1 MDRMLKVLAACA
13 AGVVCLAGCAG
24 TIALPTSTAS
34 GMPGANSPAAE
45 VRARMALLM
54 GEHTYVLAK
63 LTVAAAAGRKDEF
76 GSYADLLA
84 ANGSELSGVISKAMG
99 ASAFEKFAQSW
110 TRGDSFF
117 VDYMVA
123 VTTRQQDL
131 ADAAMMNLNTT
142 YVPQIAQELSTPL
155 NISTSSVNR
164 MLTDQV
170 TTIKQF
176 IDDAAAGTP
185 SAFYPDVRAAY
196 AKSIAMGG
204 SIAEATVWKFPDKYP
219 GDAAAK
225 GAKTRAQLD
234 SLLQEHAYL
243 LSMTTDA
250 GSSGATAEAAA
261 ATSSLQAN
269 AQDLSHTIASIFGSQ
284 SGTQAA
290 QLWSDED
297 KSFVAYAAAG
307 NDATKSAALNA
318 LNQTSTP
325 ALTGFL
331 DGLHVS
337 VDVASVTHQTIG
349 VIDDQRAKS
358 YAIVAAEDRQ
368 SAALLI
374 SIGDLMM
381 GAAG

>member
-1 MDRMLKVLAACA
+1 MLKVLAACA

-24 TIALPTSTAS
+24 TIALPTSSAS

-45 VRARMALLM
+45 VRARMALLL

-84 ANGSELSGVISKAMG
+84 ANGSDLGGVISKAVG
-99 ASAFEKFAQSW
+99 ASAFQQFAQSW

-131 ADAAMMNLNTT
+131 ADAAMMNLNTK
-142 YVPQIAQELSTPL
+142 YVPEIAQDLSTPL
-155 NISTSSVNR
+155 NTSTSSVNR
-164 MLTDQV
+164 MLTEQV

-176 IDDAAAGTP
+176 IDDAAAGSP

-196 AKSIAMGG
+196 VKSIAMGG

-219 GDAAAK
+219 GDPTAE
-225 GAKTRAQLD
+225 GAKARAQLD
-234 SLLQEHAYL
+234 TLLQEHAYL

-261 ATSSLQAN
+261 ATSLLQAN

-284 SGTQAA
+284 SGTRAS

-297 KSFVAYAAAG
+297 RSFVAYAAAG

-325 ALTGFL
+325 ALAGFL
-331 DGLHVS
+331 NGLHVTA
-337 VDVASVTHQTIG
+337 DVASVTHQTIG

-374 SIGDLMM
+374 SIGDLLMD
-381 GAAG
+381 AAG

>member
-1 MDRMLKVLAACA
+1 MLKVLAAYA

-24 TIALPTSTAS
+24 TIDLPTSSAS
-34 GMPGANSPAAE
+34 GLPGANSPAAE

-84 ANGSELSGVISKAMG
+84 ANGSELIGVISKAVG
-99 ASAFEKFAQSW
+99 ASAFQKFAQSW

-142 YVPQIAQELSTPL
+142 YVPEVAQDLSTPL

-204 SIAEATVWKFPDKYP
+204 SIAEATVWKFSDKYP
-219 GDAAAK
+219 GDAAAE

-250 GSSGATAEAAA
+250 GSSGATAEAVAA
-261 ATSSLQAN
+261 ASSLQAN
-269 AQDLSHTIASIFGSQ
+269 AQDLSHTIAAIFGSQ

-297 KSFVAYAAAG
+297 KSFVAYASAG
-307 NDATKSAALNA
+307 DDATKSAALNA

-331 DGLHVS
+331 NGLHVTAH
-337 VDVASVTHQTIG
+337 VGSVTHQTIG

-358 YAIVAAEDRQ
+358 YSIVAAEDRQ

-374 SIGDLMM
+374 SIGDLLM

>member
-1 MDRMLKVLAACA
+1 MLKLLAACA

-24 TIALPTSTAS
+24 TIALPTPSAS
-34 GMPGANSPAAE
+34 GMPSANSPAAAL
-45 VRARMALLM
+45 RARMAVLM

-84 ANGSELSGVISKAMG
+84 ANGSELSGVITKPMG
-99 ASAFEKFAQSW
+99 ASAFPKFAQSW

-131 ADAAMMNLNTT
+131 ADAAMVNLNTT
-142 YVPQIAQELSTPL
+142 YVPQIAQDLSTPL

-185 SAFYPDVRAAY
+185 GAFYPDVRAAY

-219 GDAAAK
+219 GDAAAE

-250 GSSGATAEAAA
+250 GSTGATAEAAA
-261 ATSSLQAN
+261 ATISLQAN
-269 AQDLSHTIASIFGSQ
+269 AQDLSRTIASIFGAPA
-284 SGTQAA
+284 GQAA

-297 KSFVAYAAAG
+297 RSFVAYASAG
-307 NDATKSAALNA
+307 DDATKSTALTA

-325 ALTGFL
+325 SLTQFL
-331 DGLHVS
+331 NGLHVT

-358 YAIVAAEDRQ
+358 YAVIAAEDRQ

-374 SIGDLMM
+374 SIGDLLME
-381 GAAG
+381 AAG

>member
-24 TIALPTSTAS
+24 TIALPTSSAS
-34 GMPGANSPAAE
+34 GMPGANSPAAD

-63 LTVAAAAGRKDEF
+63 LAVAAAAGRKDEF

-84 ANGSELSGVISKAMG
+84 TNGGELGGVISKAMG
-99 ASAFEKFAQSW
+99 ASAFQKFAQSW

-131 ADAAMMNLNTT
+131 AGAAMMNLNTT
-142 YVPQIAQELSTPL
+142 YVPEVALELSTPL
-155 NISTSSVNR
+155 NISTSSLNR
-164 MLTDQV
+164 VLTDQV
-170 TTIKQF
+170 TTIKKV
-176 IDDAAAGTP
+176 IDDGAAGTP

-196 AKSIAMGG
+196 AKSIAFGG
-204 SIAEATVWKFPDKYP
+204 SIAEATAWKFPDRYP
-219 GDAAAK
+219 GDAAAE
-225 GAKTRAQLD
+225 GATARVQLD
-234 SLLQEHAYL
+234 SLMQEHAYL

-250 GSSGATAEAAA
+250 GSSGATAEAASA
-261 ATSSLQAN
+261 ASSLQAN
-269 AQDLSHTIASIFGSQ
+269 SQDLAHTIASIFGPQ
-284 SGTQAA
+284 AGTQAA

-297 KSFVAYAAAG
+297 RSFVGYASAG
-307 NDATKSAALNA
+307 DDATKSAALNT

-331 DGLHVS
+331 NGLHVTA
-337 VDVASVTHQTIG
+337 DVASVTHQTIG

-358 YAIVAAEDRQ
+358 YAVVAAEDRQ

-374 SIGDLMM
+374 SIGDLLM

>member
-1 MDRMLKVLAACA
+1 MVKLLAACA

-24 TIALPTSTAS
+24 TIALPTPSVS
-34 GMPGANSPAAE
+34 GMPGANSPAAD
-45 VRARMALLM
+45 VRARMALLF

-63 LTVAAAAGRKDEF
+63 LSVAAAAGRKDEF

-84 ANGSELSGVISKAMG
+84 ANGGELAGVVSKAMG
-99 ASAFEKFAQSW
+99 ASAFQKFAQSW

-131 ADAAMMNLNTT
+131 ADAAIVNLNTT
-142 YVPQIAQELSTPL
+142 YVPEVTQDLSTPL
-155 NISTSSVNR
+155 NISTTSMNR
-164 MLTDQV
+164 MLADLL
-170 TTIKQF
+170 TTVKRF

-185 SAFYPDVRAAY
+185 GAFYPDVRAAY
-196 AKSIAMGG
+196 AKWIAFGG
-204 SIAEATVWKFPDKYP
+204 SIGEATVWKFPDKYP
-219 GDAAAK
+219 GDATAQ
-225 GAKTRAQLD
+225 GATARAQLD
-234 SLLQEHAYL
+234 SLMQEHAYL
-243 LSMTTDA
+243 LSMTTDG

-297 KSFVAYAAAG
+297 RSFVAYASAG
-307 NDATKSAALNA
+307 DDATKSAALNA

-325 ALTGFL
+325 AWTGFL
-331 DGLHVS
+331 NGLHVTA
-337 VDVASVTHQTIG
+337 DVASVTHETIG

-374 SIGDLMM
+374 SIGDLLM

>member
-1 MDRMLKVLAACA
+1 MNRMLKVLAACA

-24 TIALPTSTAS
+24 TIAPPTSSPS
-34 GMPGANSPAAE
+34 GMPGASSQAAD

-84 ANGSELSGVISKAMG
+84 ANGSDLSGVISKAMG
-99 ASAFEKFAQSW
+99 ASAFQKFAQSW

-123 VTTRQQDL
+123 VTTRQQEL
-131 ADAAMMNLNTT
+131 ADAAVINLNAT
-142 YVPQIAQELSTPL
+142 YVPEIAQDLSTPL

-164 MLTDQV
+164 MLTEQV

-176 IDDAAAGTP
+176 IDDAAAGNP
-185 SAFYPDVRAAY
+185 GAFYPDLRAAY
-196 AKSIAMGG
+196 AKSIAMGA
-204 SIAEATVWKFPDKYP
+204 SIAEATVWKFPDRYP
-219 GDAAAK
+219 GDATAE
-225 GAKTRAQLD
+225 GAKARVQLD

-261 ATSSLQAN
+261 TTSSLQAN
-269 AQDLSHTIASIFGSQ
+269 AQDLSHTIASIFGSK

-297 KSFVAYAAAG
+297 RSFVAYASAG
-307 NDATKSAALNA
+307 DEATKSAAINA

-331 DGLHVS
+331 NGLHVTA
-337 VDVASVTHQTIG
+337 DVASVTHQTIG

-374 SIGDLMM
+374 SIGDLLME
-381 GAAG
+381 AAG

>member
-24 TIALPTSTAS
+24 TIALPTSSAS
-34 GMPGANSPAAE
+34 GMPGANSPAAD

-63 LTVAAAAGRKDEF
+63 LAVAAAAGRKDEF

-84 ANGSELSGVISKAMG
+84 TNGGELGGVISKAMG
-99 ASAFEKFAQSW
+99 ASAFQKFAQSW

-131 ADAAMMNLNTT
+131 AGAAMMNLNTT
-142 YVPQIAQELSTPL
+142 YVPEVALELSTPL
-155 NISTSSVNR
+155 NISTSSLNR
-164 MLTDQV
+164 VLTDQV
-170 TTIKQF
+170 TTIKKV
-176 IDDAAAGTP
+176 IDDGAAGTP

-196 AKSIAMGG
+196 AKSIAFGG
-204 SIAEATVWKFPDKYP
+204 SIAEATAWKFPDRYP
-219 GDAAAK
+219 GDAAAE
-225 GAKTRAQLD
+225 GATARVQLD
-234 SLLQEHAYL
+234 SLMQEHAYL

-250 GSSGATAEAAA
+250 GSSGATAEAASA
-261 ATSSLQAN
+261 ASSLQAN
-269 AQDLSHTIASIFGSQ
+269 SQDLAHTIASIFGPQ
-284 SGTQAA
+284 AGTQAA

-297 KSFVAYAAAG
+297 RSFVAYASAG
-307 NDATKSAALNA
+307 DDATKSAALNT

-331 DGLHVS
+331 NGLHVTA
-337 VDVASVTHQTIG
+337 DVASVTHQTIG

-358 YAIVAAEDRQ
+358 YAVVAAEDRQ

-374 SIGDLMM
+374 SIGDLLM

>member
-1 MDRMLKVLAACA
+1 MLKVLAACA
-13 AGVVCLAGCAG
+13 AGVLCLAGCAG
-24 TIALPTSTAS
+24 TIALPTSSAS
-34 GMPGANSPAAE
+34 GMPGANSPAAD

-84 ANGSELSGVISKAMG
+84 ANGSELSGVIGKAIG

-123 VTTRQQDL
+123 VTTRQPDL

-142 YVPQIAQELSTPL
+142 YVPEVALELSTPL
-155 NISTSSVNR
+155 NISTTSINR
-164 MLTDQV
+164 VLTDLV
-170 TTIKQF
+170 ATIKRF
-176 IDDAAAGTP
+176 IDDSAAGTP
-185 SAFYPDVRAAY
+185 GAFYPDVRAAY
-196 AKSIAMGG
+196 TKSIAMGG
-204 SIAEATVWKFPDKYP
+204 SIAEATVWKFPDRYP
-219 GDAAAK
+219 GDAAAD

-243 LSMTTDA
+243 LSVTTDA
-250 GSSGATAEAAA
+250 GSTGATAEAAA
-261 ATSSLQAN
+261 ATSTLQAN
-269 AQDLSHTIASIFGSQ
+269 AQDLSRTIASIFGSQ
-284 SGTQAA
+284 AGTQAA

-297 KSFVAYAAAG
+297 RSFVAYASAG
-307 NDATKSAALNA
+307 DDATKAAALTA
-318 LNQTSTP
+318 LNQTSAP
-325 ALTGFL
+325 ELSRFL
-331 DGLHVS
+331 NGLHVTA
-337 VDVASVTHQTIG
+337 DVASVTHQTIG

-358 YAIVAAEDRQ
+358 YAVIAAEDRQ

-374 SIGDLMM
+374 SIGDLLME
-381 GAAG
+381 AAG

>member
-24 TIALPTSTAS
+24 TIALPTSSAS
-34 GMPGANSPAAE
+34 GMPGANSPAAD

-63 LTVAAAAGRKDEF
+63 LAVAAAAGRKDEF

-84 ANGSELSGVISKAMG
+84 TNGGELGGVISKAMG
-99 ASAFEKFAQSW
+99 ASAFQKFAQSW

-131 ADAAMMNLNTT
+131 AGAAMMNLNTT
-142 YVPQIAQELSTPL
+142 YVPEVALELSTPL
-155 NISTSSVNR
+155 NISTSSLNR
-164 MLTDQV
+164 VLTDQV
-170 TTIKQF
+170 TTIKKV
-176 IDDAAAGTP
+176 IDDGAAGTP

-196 AKSIAMGG
+196 AKSIAFGG
-204 SIAEATVWKFPDKYP
+204 SIAEATAWKFPDRYP
-219 GDAAAK
+219 GDAAAE
-225 GAKTRAQLD
+225 GATARVQLD
-234 SLLQEHAYL
+234 SLMQEHAYL

-250 GSSGATAEAAA
+250 GSSGATAEAASA
-261 ATSSLQAN
+261 ASSLQAN
-269 AQDLSHTIASIFGSQ
+269 SQDLAHTIASIFGPQ
-284 SGTQAA
+284 AGTQAA

-297 KSFVAYAAAG
+297 RSFVAYASAG
-307 NDATKSAALNA
+307 DDATKSAALNT

-331 DGLHVS
+331 NGLHVTA
-337 VDVASVTHQTIG
+337 DVASVTHQTLG

-358 YAIVAAEDRQ
+358 YAVIAAEDRQ

-374 SIGDLMM
+374 SIGDLLM
-381 GAAG
+381 GAVG

>member
-1 MDRMLKVLAACA
+1 MVKLLAAYA

-24 TIALPTSTAS
+24 TIALPTSSAS
-34 GMPGANSPAAE
+34 GVPGANSPAADL
-45 VRARMALLM
+45 RARMALLM

-99 ASAFEKFAQSW
+99 ASAFPKLAQSW
-110 TRGDSFF
+110 TRGDGFF

-142 YVPQIAQELSTPL
+142 YVPEVAQELSTPL

-196 AKSIAMGG
+196 AKSIAMGA

-219 GDAAAK
+219 GDAAAE

-250 GSSGATAEAAA
+250 GSTGATAETAAA
-261 ATSSLQAN
+261 KSSLQAN

-284 SGTQAA
+284 SGTEAA

-297 KSFVAYAAAG
+297 KSFVAYASAG
-307 NDATKSAALNA
+307 DDATKSAALNA

-331 DGLHVS
+331 NGLHVT

-374 SIGDLMM
+374 SLGNLLM

>member
-1 MDRMLKVLAACA
+1 
-13 AGVVCLAGCAG
+13 
-24 TIALPTSTAS
+24 
-34 GMPGANSPAAE
+34 MPGANSPAAD

-84 ANGSELSGVISKAMG
+84 ANGSDLSGVIGKAMG
-99 ASAFEKFAQSW
+99 ASALQKFAQSW
-110 TRGDSFF
+110 TRGDGFF

-123 VTTRQQDL
+123 ATTRQQDL
-131 ADAAMMNLNTT
+131 ADAAMMNLNTA
-142 YVPQIAQELSTPL
+142 YVPQVAQDLSTPL
-155 NISTSSVNR
+155 NISISSVNR
-164 MLTDQV
+164 LLTDQV

-176 IDDAAAGTP
+176 IDDAAAGSP
-185 SAFYPDVRAAY
+185 AAFYPDVRAAY
-196 AKSIAMGG
+196 TKSIAMGG
-204 SIAEATVWKFPDKYP
+204 SIAEATVWKFPDRYP
-219 GDAAAK
+219 GDAAAG

-234 SLLQEHAYL
+234 SLLQEHAYM

-250 GSSGATAEAAA
+250 GSTGATAEAAA

-269 AQDLSHTIASIFGSQ
+269 TQDLSRTIASIFGSQ
-284 SGTQAA
+284 AGTQAA

-297 KSFVAYAAAG
+297 RSFVAYASAG
-307 NDATKSAALNA
+307 DDVTKSAALIA

-325 ALTGFL
+325 ALSGFL
-331 DGLHVS
+331 NGLHVTA
-337 VDVASVTHQTIG
+337 DMGSVTHQTIG

-358 YAIVAAEDRQ
+358 YAVIAAEDRQ

-374 SIGDLMM
+374 SIGDLLME
-381 GAAG
+381 AAG

>member
-1 MDRMLKVLAACA
+1 MDRMLKVLAAYA
-13 AGVVCLAGCAG
+13 AGVVCLAGCAS
-24 TIALPTSTAS
+24 TIALPTTSAS
-34 GMPGANSPAAE
+34 SVPSANSPAAD
-45 VRARMALLM
+45 VRARIALVM
-54 GEHTYVLAK
+54 GEQTYVVAK
-63 LTVAAAAGRKDEF
+63 LTVAAATGRKDEF

-84 ANGSELSGVISKAMG
+84 ANGVEVSGVLSKAVG
-99 ASAFEKFAQSW
+99 ETAGQRFAQSW
-110 TRGDSFF
+110 TRGNSFF

-131 ADAAMMNLNTT
+131 ADAAMMNLNTE
-142 YVPQIAQELSTPL
+142 YVPQMAQNLSTPL
-155 NISTSSVNR
+155 NISTSSANR

-196 AKSIAMGG
+196 AKSTAMGG
-204 SIAEATVWKFPDKYP
+204 SIAEAAVWKFPDKYP
-219 GDAAAK
+219 GDATAQ
-225 GAKTRAQLD
+225 GSKTRAQLD

-250 GSSGATAEAAA
+250 ASSGATAEAGA

-269 AQDLSHTIASIFGSQ
+269 AQDLSHAIGSIFGSQ
-284 SGTQAA
+284 AGTRAA

-297 KSFVAYAAAG
+297 KSFVAYASAA
-307 NDATKSAALNA
+307 DDTTKTTALNA

-325 ALTGFL
+325 ALTEFL
-331 DGLHVS
+331 NGLHVS
-337 VDVASVTHQTIG
+337 ADLASVTHQTIG

-358 YAIVAAEDRQ
+358 YSVLAAEDRQ
-368 SAALLI
+368 SAALLV

-381 GAAG
+381 GAPG

>member
-1 MDRMLKVLAACA
+1 MLKVLAACA

-24 TIALPTSTAS
+24 TIGLPTSSPS
-34 GMPGANSPAAE
+34 GMPGAGSPAAE

-84 ANGSELSGVISKAMG
+84 ANGSDLGGVISKAVG
-99 ASAFEKFAQSW
+99 ASAFQQFAQSW

-123 VTTRQQDL
+123 VITRQQNL
-131 ADAAMMNLNTT
+131 ADAALINLNAT
-142 YVPQIAQELSTPL
+142 YVPEIAQDLSTPL

-164 MLTDQV
+164 MVTEQV

-176 IDDAAAGTP
+176 IDDAATGTP

-219 GDAAAK
+219 GDATAQ
-225 GAKTRAQLD
+225 GSKTRAQLD
-234 SLLQEHAYL
+234 ALLQEHAYL

-250 GSSGATAEAAA
+250 ASSGATAEAGA

-269 AQDLSHTIASIFGSQ
+269 AQELSHAIASIFGSQ
-284 SGTQAA
+284 AGTRAA

-297 KSFVAYAAAG
+297 KSFVAYASAA
-307 NDATKSAALNA
+307 DDTTKSTALNA

-325 ALTGFL
+325 ALTMFL
-331 DGLHVS
+331 NGLHVTA
-337 VDVASVTHQTIG
+337 DVASVTHQTIG

-358 YAIVAAEDRQ
+358 YKVLAAEDRQ

-374 SIGDLMM
+374 SIGDQMM
-381 GAAG
+381 GAPG

>member
-1 MDRMLKVLAACA
+1 MLKTLAACA

-24 TIALPTSTAS
+24 TIALPTSSAS
-34 GMPGANSPAAE
+34 GMPGANSAAAD

-63 LTVAAAAGRKDEF
+63 LTVAAVAGRKDEF

-84 ANGSELSGVISKAMG
+84 ANGVELNGVLSKAMG
-99 ASAFEKFAQSW
+99 ESSGQRFAQSW
-110 TRGDSFF
+110 TRANSFF

-123 VTTRQQDL
+123 ATTRQQDL
-131 ADAAMMNLNTT
+131 ADAAMMNLNNN
-142 YVPQIAQELSTPL
+142 YVPQMAQVLSTPL
-155 NISTSSVNR
+155 NISTSSANR
-164 MLTDQV
+164 MLTEQV
-170 TTIKQF
+170 TTIKQL
-176 IDDAAAGTP
+176 IDDAAGGAP
-185 SAFYPDVRAAY
+185 SAFYPDLRAAY
-196 AKSIAMGG
+196 AKSTAMGG

-219 GDAAAK
+219 GDATAQ
-225 GAKTRAQLD
+225 GSKTRAQLD
-234 SLLQEHAYL
+234 ALLQEHAYL

-250 GSSGATAEAAA
+250 ASSAATFAVGA

-269 AQDLSHTIASIFGSQ
+269 AQDLSHVIAATFGSQ
-284 SGTQAA
+284 AGIQAV
-290 QLWSDED
+290 QVWSDED
-297 KSFVAYAAAG
+297 KSFAAYASAAD
-307 NDATKSAALNA
+307 DATKSAALNA

-325 ALTGFL
+325 ALTAFL
-331 DGLHVS
+331 NGLHVT

-358 YAIVAAEDRQ
+358 YSVLAAEDRQ

-381 GAAG
+381 GVPG

>member
-1 MDRMLKVLAACA
+1 MERMLKVLAACA

-24 TIALPTSTAS
+24 TIALPTSSAS
-34 GMPGANSPAAE
+34 GMPGANSPAAD

-84 ANGSELSGVISKAMG
+84 ANGSDLSGVIGKAMG
-99 ASAFEKFAQSW
+99 ASALQKFAQSW
-110 TRGDSFF
+110 TRGDGFF

-123 VTTRQQDL
+123 ATTRQQDL
-131 ADAAMMNLNTT
+131 ADAAMMNLNTA
-142 YVPQIAQELSTPL
+142 YVPQVAQDLSTPL
-155 NISTSSVNR
+155 NISISSVNR
-164 MLTDQV
+164 LLTDQV

-176 IDDAAAGTP
+176 IDDAAAGSP
-185 SAFYPDVRAAY
+185 AAFYPDVRAAY
-196 AKSIAMGG
+196 TKSIAMGG
-204 SIAEATVWKFPDKYP
+204 SIAEATVWKFPDRYP
-219 GDAAAK
+219 GDAAAG

-234 SLLQEHAYL
+234 SLLQEHAYM

-250 GSSGATAEAAA
+250 GSTGATAEAAA

-269 AQDLSHTIASIFGSQ
+269 TQDLSRTIASIFGSQ
-284 SGTQAA
+284 AGTQAA

-297 KSFVAYAAAG
+297 RSFVAYASAG
-307 NDATKSAALNA
+307 DDVTKSAALIA

-325 ALTGFL
+325 ALSGFL
-331 DGLHVS
+331 NGLHVTA
-337 VDVASVTHQTIG
+337 DMGSVTHQTIG

-358 YAIVAAEDRQ
+358 YAVIAAEDRQ

-374 SIGDLMM
+374 SIGDLLME
-381 GAAG
+381 AAG